1 MSFVFAAV
9 ASRTR
14 PSALRG
20 PALAALTSLLAVA
33 CAAQNEAPVVG
44 SAPAGAP
51 GKAAGPAM
59 APEQTA
65 RIVTGAGTPASAAGS
80 LPEAMPG
87 AGSMPAGHPP
97 VGAGGPAAAAAVD
110 PHGAPNPHGAGTA
123 VGGGTGGTL
132 KGRITL
138 DAAVAADVKP
148 GSVLF
153 IIVRKDAGEGQK
165 GMLMASKKLEV
176 GGANMFPLDYEIG
189 PENVMMGGSAL
200 EGQVRV
206 EARLDQDGDAISK
219 QPGDLV
225 GARAGAVAVGA
236 TGVDFAVREKL
247 P

>member
-1 MSFVFAAV
+1 M
-9 ASRTR
+9 
-14 PSALRG
+14 
-20 PALAALTSLLAVA
+20 
-33 CAAQNEAPVVG
+33 
-44 SAPAGAP
+44 
-51 GKAAGPAM
+51 
-59 APEQTA
+59 
-65 RIVTGAGTPASAAGS
+65 
-80 LPEAMPG
+80 
-87 AGSMPAGHPP
+87 
-97 VGAGGPAAAAAVD
+97 
-110 PHGAPNPHGAGTA
+110 
-123 VGGGTGGTL
+123 
-132 KGRITL
+132 
-138 DAAVAADVKP
+138 
-148 GSVLF
+148 LF

>member
-1 MSFVFAAV
+1 MSTTRTSV
-9 ASRTR
+9 ARSV
-14 PSALRG
+14 G
-20 PALAALTSLLAVA
+20 GLTLGLLLTAA
-33 CAAQNEAPVVG
+33 CADKVEAPVVG

-51 GKAAGPAM
+51 GKSSGPAM

-65 RIVTGAGTPASAAGS
+65 RIVQGSGAQSQPTGS
-80 LPEAMPG
+80 LPAAAVSG
-87 AGSMPAGHPP
+87 TLPAGHPP
-97 VGAGGPAAAAAVD
+97 LGAADPLGAGAVPATAPG
-110 PHGAPNPHGAGTA
+110 PHGAPSPHGAGA
-123 VGGGTGGTL
+123 PVGGGTGGTL

-138 DAAVAADVKP
+138 DPAVAADVKP

-153 IIVRKDAGEGQK
+153 IIIRKDAGEGQK
-165 GMLMASKKLEV
+165 GMLMASKKLEI
-176 GGANMFPLDYEIG
+176 GGANMFPLEYEIG
-189 PENVMMGGSAL
+189 PENVMMGGTAL